1 MTFDDA
7 VAKYKEYAVNK
18 LDEGFVSFYAI
29 ENPKADEGLD
39 LIAGNK
45 ETLATEMLNYD
56 PGRLATISLH
66 SAENFDWMKQALSIR
81 LRNNEPLEPILKI
94 WLADLLDGKIKRPR
108 ARKKANS
115 THHVLSR
122 MIIDELI
129 NEGVQLSRRSS
140 TDQTQEIYSAFD
152 VVSKIFGT
160 LKLKPNSAEGVKNS
174 YYFHKRGQAENSS

>member
-7 VAKYKEYAVNK
+7 VAKYKEYAVTK
-18 LDEGFVSFYAI
+18 LDEGFVSLYGI
-29 ENPKADEGLD
+29 ENPKADEGFD
-39 LIAGNK
+39 LVAGNK
-45 ETLATEMLNYD
+45 ETLATEMLDYD
-56 PGRLATISLH
+56 PGRLATISRH

-81 LRNNEPLEPILKI
+81 LRNNEPLEPVLKI
-94 WLADLLDGKIKRPR
+94 WLADLLDGQIKRPR
-108 ARKKANS
+108 AQKKANS
-115 THHVLSR
+115 THHVLMR

-152 VVSKIFGT
+152 VVSKIFGA
-160 LKLKPNSAEGVKNS
+160 LKLQPNSAEGVKNS

>member
-7 VAKYKEYAVNK
+7 VAKYKEYAVTK

-29 ENPKADEGLD
+29 ENPK
-39 LIAGNK
+39 GN
-45 ETLATEMLNYD
+45 LATEMLNYD
-56 PGRLATISLH
+56 PSRLAIRARH
-66 SAENFDWMKQALSIR
+66 FVEDFDWMKQALSIR
-81 LRNNEPLEPILKI
+81 LRNNEPLEPVLKI

-108 ARKKANS
+108 ARKKPHS
-115 THHVLSR
+115 VLHTLMR

-152 VVSKIFGT
+152 VVSKIFGS
-160 LKLKPNSAEGVKNS
+160 LKLQPNSAEGVKNS
-174 YYFHKRGQAENSS
+174 YYLHKRGQAENSS